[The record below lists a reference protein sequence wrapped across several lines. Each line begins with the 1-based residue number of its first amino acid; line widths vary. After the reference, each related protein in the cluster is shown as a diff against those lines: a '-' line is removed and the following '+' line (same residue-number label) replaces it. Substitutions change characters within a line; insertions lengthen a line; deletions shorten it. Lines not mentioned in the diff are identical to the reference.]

1 MASDIDLIWV
11 KREAEYFCKPVWT
24 GQIRLI
30 RFNNRR
36 FSHQTV
42 GRVARMKPKCRH
54 QQDRTDADLFR
65 EPSRVGLDV
74 NHRNGSAELKF
85 RNKIEKKS
93 SRRPALFRDLIFLG
107 FVVERKMAVCGD
119 AIQMR
124 AMIQSRRERIQEQTN
139 RQEWLL

>member
-11 KREAEYFCKPVWT
+11 KREAVYFCNPDWT

-30 RFNNRR
+30 RLNNRR
-36 FSHQTV
+36 FS
-42 GRVARMKPKCRH
+42 
-54 QQDRTDADLFR
+54 
-65 EPSRVGLDV
+65 
-74 NHRNGSAELKF
+74 
-85 RNKIEKKS
+85 
-93 SRRPALFRDLIFLG
+93 
-107 FVVERKMAVCGD
+107 VERKMAVCGD